1 MRVISK
7 KAKTDF
13 DVIIVGAGPAG
24 IFSAYELNK
33 LAPELNILI
42 LEEGKRRPIDDKH
55 NNLFGW
61 GGAGAFSDGKLTMTS
76 KTGGQ
81 LVGGGYLSEQEFD
94 EILKYTES
102 LYEEFGGSQ
111 ELKIGPNAEVS
122 ALIGRAN
129 AVGLELIP
137 YPIKHWGREGAYKLV
152 EGLFEHLKAGGVKIK
167 LGAQV
172 LSIERNGQKWGAL
185 LNNEETFWSD
195 FLILATGRAGA
206 NWTVKQLKKHGI
218 KTENNPADVGVRM
231 EVKKS
236 MLKELTSNLYDFK
249 LVYLTP
255 KRRDKVRTFCVCP
268 GGRVVQEQHADFTAV
283 NGQTDKNNQ
292 TENTNFA
299 ILVSV
304 DFTEPFKDANDFG
317 RYIAGLGTLLS
328 DGSILVQTLAD
339 WQNEKRSKQSS
350 LKNFSV
356 RSTLQ
361 ESAPGDL
368 RLALPERIFAGVN
381 EMVEALGKFIPGMS
395 NGNNALL
402 YGIEVKFYSRKV
414 VFGKGFETKA
424 GRLYVVGDGSGVTR
438 GLAQSS
444 IMGIKA
450 AREIIEKLKRC
461 HN

>member
-1 MRVISK
+1 MAKKISNE
-7 KAKTDF
+7 F

-24 IFSAYELNK
+24 IFCAYELNK
-33 LAPELNILI
+33 LAPELKVLI
-42 LEEGKRRPIDDKH
+42 LEEGKRRQIDDKN

-61 GGAGAFSDGKLTMTS
+61 GGAGAFSDGKFTLTS

-81 LVGGGYLSEQEFD
+81 LVDGGYLTLLEFND
-94 EILKYTES
+94 ILEYTEFI
-102 LYEEFGGSQ
+102 YEKFGGKQ
-111 ELKIGPNAEVS
+111 EIKIGDGAKISE
-122 ALIGRAN
+122 LIRRAN

-152 EGLFEHLKAGGVKIK
+152 EGLFGHLKAVGVKIR
-167 LGAQV
+167 LSAEIV
-172 LSIERNGQKWGAL
+172 SIEKDQYWRATTKDG
-185 LNNEETFWSD
+185 ETFYSKS
-195 FLILATGRAGA
+195 LVLATGRAGA
-206 NWTVKQLKKHGI
+206 DWTVKQLKRHGV

-236 MLKELTSNLYDFK
+236 MLQELTDNLYDFK

-255 KRRDKVRTFCVCP
+255 KRRDRVRTFCVCP
-268 GGRVVQEQHADFTAV
+268 GGKVVQEQHVDFTAV
-283 NGQTDKNNQ
+283 NGQTDKNGQ

-304 DFTEPFKDANDFG
+304 NFTEPFKDANDFG

-328 DGSILVQTLAD
+328 DGSILAQTLAD

-350 LKNFSV
+350 LKNFSIKP
-356 RSTLQ
+356 TLL

-381 EMVEALGKFIPGMS
+381 EMIEALGKFIPGMS

-414 VFGKGFETKA
+414 VFTDGFETKA
-424 GRLYVVGDGSGVTR
+424 RGLYVIGDGSGVTR

-450 AREIIEKLKRC
+450 ARDIINKLKRC